1 MKRHPSLAHL
11 SRDHHPALIL
21 AQLLKRNAPAYKGM
35 PTDTAGKV
43 AYAKKFYLSELITHF
58 DQEEKMMDMLAGI
71 DPQLDVLIKEIRAE
85 HVQIRQLFS
94 GLEKGDTIE
103 AMDRLGNT
111 LDQHIRKE
119 ERELFP
125 LIEKNCDSVMMESI
139 EKLLTDDRIF

>member
-21 AQLLKRNAPAYKGM
+21 AQLLKRNTPAYKGM
-35 PTDTAGKV
+35 PTDTAGKI
-43 AYAKKFYLSELITHF
+43 AYAKKFYLAELITHF
-58 DQEEKMMDMLAGI
+58 EQEEKMMDMLGGLN
-71 DPQLDVLIKEIRAE
+71 PQLDVLIKEIRAE

-94 GLEKGDTIE
+94 GLENGDTII
-103 AMDRLGNT
+103 AMDTLGNA

-125 LIEKNCDSVMMESI
+125 LIEKSCDRAMMESI